1 MSDSPAGSY
10 VYDRNMAKIGYQLS
24 KMAGSL
30 AKKENRDAFL
40 HDEDAYLD
48 RYALTPEQRQAVK
61 DRDWLR
67 LIQLGGNIYYIY
79 KLTALVSPMQMS
91 ELGALQ
97 AGLPH
102 DEFLKKIASEG

>member
-1 MSDSPAGSY
+1 MSDIPAGSY
-10 VYDRNMAKIGYQLS
+10 VYDRTMAKMGYQLS

-40 HDEDAYLD
+40 RDEDAYLD
-48 RYALTPEQRQAVK
+48 RYRLTPEQRAAVK
-61 DRDWLR
+61 ERNWLR